1 MPGPGDPDQLPAQ
14 RHRRLTGPSTWAT
27 VSSFTYDGT
36 TPPHRPK
43 TMTDG
48 AGRTTTYTYNA
59 TNAQVATVT
68 NAKGEVTTYAYE
80 MSTSS
85 PAYGKLLT
93 LTGDVPGGNRTYTYD
108 SAGRVR
114 TMTDS
119 EGYTLTYDYDN
130 LDRVRVVTYPDAS
143 FEQFEYADHS
153 LIATRDRAGRW
164 TRHQSNALRERVL
177 TRDASGRTTQYG
189 WCRCGEMKR
198 LVDGSGN
205 STEWTRDT
213 RGRVTRKTYADGSH
227 YDYEYDFSGRLRRE
241 FDALARSKTFEY
253 SLDDR
258 LLFLN
263 YSDAATADVTYAYD
277 PWFPRITSRVD
288 GVGTTSYVYHPV
300 DGTTLGAGQLAR
312 TNGPFPDDT
321 LKYTYDELGR
331 LKKTQIVDDATFTT
345 ASYSDEAT
353 FDTRGRVSA
362 VTNNLGAFSYAYM
375 GQSNRVDFVNY
386 PNGMKVDY
394 SYYGPTTDFLLS
406 QIKNLSAAV
415 PPTVISQFDYTYNPD
430 RTINTWA
437 QLQNGVTT
445 TWTFG
450 YDPIQQLT
458 SAVRRNSG
466 GTVIRDERYGYDGA
480 GNRIQVTEDGV
491 ARNAQVN
498 NLNQLTSERGYG
510 KTKFSGTL
518 NEPATVTVNG
528 QPAVVKSADG
538 GVPYTFEADVD
549 LASGGNTV
557 TVVATDGNGNVRTNQ
572 YSVPTTGVVQNY
584 EYDLNGNTR
593 FEKTAAGVVVREFQ
607 WDQENRMVKIIA
619 GTKESQ
625 FTYDGESKRVRIR
638 ELDGGAETSHQ
649 TFVWC
654 GIKPCQ
660 KRGSTGGTVLRSYFR
675 SGFEEGANDYTAN
688 LDHLGSIRE
697 VVASNGIVA
706 SVDEFGPWGIRAHLT
721 GSGAS
726 SDLGYT
732 GHFYHAPSEFG
743 LPLHRALDSRA
754 GRWQSRDPLAE
765 LGGIGLYQYV
775 GNRPMSRI
783 DPSGL
788 IAGVDDAAL
797 LAAGA
802 LLLAGAAAIHLGNQA
817 ANGEPLTL
825 PDFDLPAFPPIP
837 NFFKPKDPAQDKP
850 LDPTI
855 PPVIPPIDPS
865 GGNPRGRC
873 DADFARCTQCCDGDF
888 MCNTGPNAGLAKAV
902 CYNRCGQARFA
913 CSVSGTAAAHIL
925 FPGCW
930 PKS

>member
-1 MPGPGDPDQLPAQ
+1 
-14 RHRRLTGPSTWAT
+14 
-27 VSSFTYDGT
+27 
-36 TPPHRPK
+36 
-43 TMTDG
+43 MTDG

-68 NAKGEVTTYAYE
+68 NAKGEVTTYTYE

-198 LVDGSGN
+198 LVDGGGN
-205 STEWTRDT
+205 STEWTRDA

-263 YSDAATADVTYAYD
+263 YSDPATADVTYAYD
-277 PWFPRITSRVD
+277 PWFPRLTSRVD

-312 TNGPFPDDT
+312 VNGPFPDDT

-510 KTKFSGTL
+510 KTKFTGTL

-572 YSVPTTGVVQNY
+572 YSVPTTGVVQNF

-625 FTYDGESKRVRIR
+625 FTYDGESKRVRIG
-638 ELDGGAETSHQ
+638 ELDGGAETSNQ
-649 TFVWC
+649 TFVWS
-654 GIKPCQ
+654 GISLLQ
-660 KRGSTGGTVLRSYFR
+660 TRSSLGSAVLRSDFAR
-675 SGFEEGANDYTAN
+675 GFWTGGSPFFLAS
-688 LDHLGSIRE
+688 DHLGSVTELVAGDGSTVQIGIEYRPFGHPTWTGGSLGSGQRAFAGMLLHRE
-697 VVASNGIVA
+697 SALSMAVARMYAPNTGRWLNRDPILEMGGDNLYAYTLGNPVLWTDRTGLAVDAGCLLHCLEDTDPLGMCKVA
-706 SVDEFGPWGIRAHLT
+706 VPLLFGPWPKPPWLWRPGGSPFTSPVRVVSIASRA
-721 GSGAS
+721 SG
-726 SDLGYT
+726 G
-732 GHFYHAPSEFG
+732 GG
-743 LPLHRALDSRA
+743 LPGPVVKNLGRA
-754 GRWQSRDPLAE
+754 
-765 LGGIGLYQYV
+765 
-775 GNRPMSRI
+775 
-783 DPSGL
+783 
-788 IAGVDDAAL
+788 
-797 LAAGA
+797 
-802 LLLAGAAAIHLGNQA
+802 
-817 ANGEPLTL
+817 
-825 PDFDLPAFPPIP
+825 
-837 NFFKPKDPAQDKP
+837 
-850 LDPTI
+850 
-855 PPVIPPIDPS
+855 
-865 GGNPRGRC
+865 
-873 DADFARCTQCCDGDF
+873 
-888 MCNTGPNAGLAKAV
+888 
-902 CYNRCGQARFA
+902 
-913 CSVSGTAAAHIL
+913 GTAATVGVGFTYWGVIGACL
-925 FPGCW
+925 VFCSSGE
-930 PKS
+930 

>member
-1 MPGPGDPDQLPAQ
+1 M
-14 RHRRLTGPSTWAT
+14 
-27 VSSFTYDGT
+27 
-36 TPPHRPK
+36 
-43 TMTDG
+43 
-48 AGRTTTYTYNA
+48 
-59 TNAQVATVT
+59 T
-68 NAKGEVTTYAYE
+68 NAKGEVTTYTYE

-93 LTGDVPGGNRTYTYD
+93 LTGDVPGGNRSYTYD

-119 EGYTLTYDYDN
+119 EGYTLTYDYDH

-205 STEWTRDT
+205 STEWTRDA

-263 YSDAATADVTYAYD
+263 YSDPATADVTYAYD
-277 PWFPRITSRVD
+277 PWFPRLTSRVD

-312 TNGPFPDDT
+312 VNGPFPDDT

-638 ELDGGAETSHQ
+638 ELDGGAETSNQ

-660 KRGSTGGTVLRSYFR
+660 KRGATGGSVVRSYFAG
-675 SGFEEGANDYTAN
+675 GFEEGAVDYVETK
-688 LDHLGSIRE
+688 DHLGSIRE
-697 VVASNGIVA
+697 VVAMNGTTTTFVA
-706 SVDEFGPWGIRAHLT
+706 TYGPWGTQGQL
-721 GSGAS
+721 GGAGPAA
-726 SDLGYT
+726 DDAFG
-732 GHFYHAPSEFG
+732 GHYRHAPSES
-743 LPLHRALDSRA
+743 LAPLLRAYSPAL
-754 GRWQSRDPLAE
+754 GRWTSRDPLGWV
-765 LGGIGLYQYV
+765 GGIAVYQFARNSPTTYVDPDGLMPKRFDKWGKYA
-775 GNRPMSRI
+775 GNSFKKFQQWYHRNFKQKGDADADPATLDEAFDEWERLGRPGPDKKGTKPGSGSGVDPDGGGFDDLFDFLPTPPFI
-783 DPSGL
+783 DPCK
-788 IAGVDDAAL
+788 IAP
-797 LAAGA
+797 
-802 LLLAGAAAIHLGNQA
+802 Q
-817 ANGEPLTL
+817 
-825 PDFDLPAFPPIP
+825 
-837 NFFKPKDPAQDKP
+837 
-850 LDPTI
+850 
-855 PPVIPPIDPS
+855 
-865 GGNPRGRC
+865 
-873 DADFARCTQCCDGDF
+873 
-888 MCNTGPNAGLAKAV
+888 
-902 CYNRCGQARFA
+902 
-913 CSVSGTAAAHIL
+913 L
-925 FPGCW
+925 FPEICPQRCLGPQW
-930 PKS
+930 DA